1 MVTQNESDTEGE
13 EVAAPLP
20 VQSTTM
26 LNFFKRLQPAKEAE
40 AKQPKKDKDKNNMTK
55 DKKRKKGVDS
65 ESKILTN
72 GASEEQ
78 SPPAKKRVAEGG
90 NIPASKSE
98 SL

>member
-40 AKQPKKDKDKNNMTK
+40 AKQPKKDKDTLLLHTPTGLLP
-55 DKKRKKGVDS
+55 RP
-65 ESKILTN
+65 I
-72 GASEEQ
+72 
-78 SPPAKKRVAEGG
+78 
-90 NIPASKSE
+90 
-98 SL
+98 